1 MLTQMQKML
10 RAKPTA
16 IIVEVAIPDACGG
29 NVEVLKAEKILSW
42 IYLMGNCIWRGC
54 HWQHEGVA
62 TGHLAVLS
70 SVFFLHIPYSSIL
83 CKELL
88 SEPIKNY
95 SQLQESSGRV
105 GLLMWTGQPLKTKFV
120 KKVSLPLFPTTTCS
134 GCKRLEGLI
143 RKVKPRQEP
152 ATKCLPLPRWR

>member
-70 SVFFLHIPYSSIL
+70 PVFFLHIPYSSIL

-88 SEPIKNY
+88 SEPIKHY
-95 SQLQESSGRV
+95 SQLQGSSGRV

-120 KKVSLPLFPTTTCS
+120 KKFRCQFSRQQHVLDVKGWKVS
-134 GCKRLEGLI
+134 
-143 RKVKPRQEP
+143 
-152 ATKCLPLPRWR
+152 

>member
-54 HWQHEGVA
+54 HWQHEGIA

-70 SVFFLHIPYSSIL
+70 SVFFLLLYIFRIQVYCVKSS
-83 CKELL
+83 CR
-88 SEPIKNY
+88 
-95 SQLQESSGRV
+95 SQ
-105 GLLMWTGQPLKTKFV
+105 
-120 KKVSLPLFPTTTCS
+120 
-134 GCKRLEGLI
+134 
-143 RKVKPRQEP
+143 
-152 ATKCLPLPRWR
+152 